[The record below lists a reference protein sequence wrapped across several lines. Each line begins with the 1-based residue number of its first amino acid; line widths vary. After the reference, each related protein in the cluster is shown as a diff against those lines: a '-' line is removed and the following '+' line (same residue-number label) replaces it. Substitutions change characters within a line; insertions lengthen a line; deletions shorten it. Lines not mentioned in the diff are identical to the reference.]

1 LVYIAEKIAQVKGL
15 SVEEVAEAT
24 YENACRL
31 FGL

>member
-1 LVYIAEKIAQVKGL
+1 MAEKIARVKGV
-15 SVEEVAEAT
+15 SVEEVVEAT